1 MGYTGI
7 ANAPT
12 TLGTAKG
19 GEVERMRALGKGET
33 GKDEEPKNHLTG
45 IEKSCD
51 RHWIQRNGWSATK
64 PSKEEVL
71 ITTEEAILI

>member
-12 TLGTAKG
+12 TLGMAKG
-19 GEVERMRALGKGET
+19 GEIERMRALGKKRNKE
-33 GKDEEPKNHLTG
+33 EEPENHLTG
-45 IEKSCD
+45 TDKSCD
-51 RHWIQRNGWSATK
+51 GHWIQRRGRSAIK